1 MKSNWFRSVL
11 VAAESRMLLIGF
23 VHTAESQ
30 FDHNPVDFN
39 ILILQLD
46 RNASF
51 TWSNKYKVFHELQHT
66 CQIRL
71 LDYCN

>member
-1 MKSNWFRSVL
+1 MMSNWFRSVL

-30 FDHNPVDFN
+30 FDHKPVDFN

-46 RNASF
+46 RNDSF
-51 TWSNKYKVFHELQHT
+51 T
-66 CQIRL
+66 
-71 LDYCN
+71 